1 MPDLVKVL
9 SVPSIMEGEIVKARL
24 EGEGIPVLLKGGGSD
39 PYGMGV
45 AYVFV
50 PYRVRGAG
58 EAGARRRER
67 RDARLNPA
75 RPAASR
81 QDQRLEYCGALR
93 AFLRPYLRRSFSRAS
108 RER

>member
-1 MPDLVKVL
+1 MGRLGEISMNVNVFVLRETSACDNAGMADLVKVL

-50 PYRVRGAG
+50 PTEF
-58 EAGARRRER
+58 EAQ
-67 RDARLNPA
+67 ARLV
-75 RPAASR
+75 
-81 QDQRLEYCGALR
+81 LEDVSDETA
-93 AFLRPYLRRSFSRAS
+93 
-108 RER
+108 

>member
-1 MPDLVKVL
+1 MPSLVKVL
-9 SVPSIMEGEIVKARL
+9 SASSIMEGEIVKARL

-39 PYGMGV
+39 PYGVGV

-50 PYRVRGAG
+50 PTEF
-58 EAGARRRER
+58 EAQ
-67 RDARLNPA
+67 ARLVLEDVGDDDVRLKSA
-75 RPAASR
+75 SSAASR